1 MPFSRFASDLRYRVR
16 ARRSIALLV
25 LGLSAVLITGEWIA
39 RNRLGLGTPPLYVA
53 DPHTEYRL
61 KPNQKLTRFGNRIEV
76 NAYSNR
82 SAPLA
87 ATPPSSARRV
97 LVFGDSVVWGGAV
110 LDQALIAT
118 IMLNLPISRC

>member
-1 MPFSRFASDLRYRVR
+1 MPISKFPSCLRFPVR
-16 ARRSIALLV
+16 ERRSIALLV

-39 RNRLGLGTPPLYVA
+39 RNRLGTQPLYVA
-53 DPHTEYRL
+53 DRHTEYRL
-61 KPNQKLTRFGNRIEV
+61 KSNQKLTRFGNRIEV
-76 NAYSNR
+76 HAFSER
-82 SAPLA
+82 SASLA

-118 IMLNLPISRC
+118 SMLDLPISRC

>member
-1 MPFSRFASDLRYRVR
+1 MPFSRFPSCLRYRVR

-25 LGLSAVLITGEWIA
+25 LGLSAALITGEWIA
-39 RNRLGLGTPPLYVA
+39 RNHLGLGTPPLYVA

-87 ATPPSSARRV
+87 ATPP